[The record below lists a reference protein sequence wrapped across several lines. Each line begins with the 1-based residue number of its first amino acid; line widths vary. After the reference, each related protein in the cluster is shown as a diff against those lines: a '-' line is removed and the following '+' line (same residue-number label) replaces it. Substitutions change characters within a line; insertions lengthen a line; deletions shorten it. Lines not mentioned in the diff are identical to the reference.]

1 MKTYWEVEVK
11 LYLYLKLADRCTPE
25 EGASIDLWVAILMIS
40 SVALNSAE
48 Y

>member
-25 EGASIDLWVAILMIS
+25 DGASSDHWVASLMVS
-40 SVALNSAE
+40 SVALDCAE
-48 Y
+48 